1 MAIEK
6 ESFGEVWR
14 PTGASELEVAFRRR
28 TIDFIAQ
35 YRVSKMGGVDSD
47 LVGAAS
53 EGACFQQGE
62 GPCLA
67 ECALENAEFRGCG
80 RALRV
85 NHALEVNGRG
95 CHFPLANDW
104 GIYASGVP
112 LGVSEHEHEVGFID
126 AALLHRHGSS
136 AGGGRVFRNENDPAG
151 LTVQAVDERDLP
163 LVCDLKSQEVAES
176 VPQGSGATWFARVD
190 KKAWGLIHREKV
202 RCFAD
207 DAEVCLI
214 ALHLV

>member
-1 MAIEK
+1 MAVEK

-14 PTGASELEVAFRRR
+14 PTGASEREVAFLRR

-35 YRVSKMGGVDSD
+35 YRVSKMGGVDPD

-53 EGACFQQGE
+53 EGACLQQGE
-62 GPCLA
+62 GTCPA

-85 NHALEVNGRG
+85 NHALEVNDRG
-95 CHFPLANDW
+95 GHFPLADDW

-112 LGVSEHEHEVGFID
+112 LGVSEHEREVGFMD

-136 AGGGRVFRNENDPAG
+136 AGGGGVFRHKNDPAG
-151 LTVQAVDERDLP
+151 LAVQSVDERDLS
-163 LVCDLKSQEVAES
+163 LVRDLKGQKVAES
-176 VPQGSGATWFARVD
+176 VPQCAGSTRFARVD
-190 KKAWGLIHREKV
+190 KKPWGLVHREKV

-214 ALHLV
+214 AVHLV